1 MGTQSNTVTGAMEA
15 APGIHCKTGDQE
27 TRTQTLGAPALGPA
41 AHAAGMGG
49 DRDCS
54 LSDPGAGQG
63 APLDPIDPFGS
74 FSSRTGGTP
83 GKAQDFGFCAAISD
97 LQLAVNLFMSIPALT
112 QSFIS

>member
-1 MGTQSNTVTGAMEA
+1 MRLPWLQQPTLPAGEATATV
-15 APGIHCKTGDQE
+15 
-27 TRTQTLGAPALGPA
+27 
-41 AHAAGMGG
+41 
-49 DRDCS
+49 
-54 LSDPGAGQG
+54 LSAILGAGQG

-97 LQLAVNLFMSIPALT
+97 LQLAENLFMSIPALT

>member
-15 APGIHCKTGDQE
+15 APGIHWKAGDQE
-27 TRTQTLGAPALGPA
+27 TR
-41 AHAAGMGG
+41 
-49 DRDCS
+49 
-54 LSDPGAGQG
+54 DPGAGQG
-63 APLDPIDPFGS
+63 APLDPIDPFGT

-97 LQLAVNLFMSIPALT
+97 LQLAENLFMSIPALT